1 MPFESRMKRIYDA
14 LISAHLK
21 SDDEMLFLSG
31 PRQVG
36 KTTVSLNLANEYSNF
51 TYLNWDNEDHKQ
63 VILTGPTAIVQVANI
78 DQLSKTKPIIAFDEI
93 HKRPDWKNFLKGFFD
108 TYGHQVHIVVTGSAR
123 LDIYKH
129 GGDSLMGRYF
139 SYRMHPL
146 SVAECLRT
154 DLLSNEIANPL
165 ELAHD
170 DFDALFKFGG
180 FPKPFIKRD
189 QQFSGR
195 WQKLRKQ
202 QLVQEDIRDVNI
214 IHDLNRL
221 QLLMDIL
228 KQNASGQVNYTT
240 LAKLIRV
247 SVDTI
252 TRWIQVLETFYYCYR
267 LKPWTHNITRSL
279 LKEPKVY
286 LWDWSLV
293 DDLGARAE
301 NFIATQLL
309 KATQYWTDRG
319 FGEYDLYYIRT
330 LEKKEIDF
338 VVSKNGKAWFLVEV
352 KLSNNQKISP
362 HLAEFQQQTEA
373 EHAFQVI
380 LDLPFVDK
388 NCFDYTTPM
397 IVPAKTFL
405 SQLV

>member
-1 MPFESRMKRIYDA
+1 MRRLYDT
-14 LISAHLK
+14 LVDAHLT
-21 SDDEMLFLSG
+21 SEDEMLFLSG

-36 KTTVSLNLANEYSNF
+36 KTTVSKNIERICSNYI
-51 TYLNWDNEDHKQ
+51 YLNWDNEDHRKLILAGPS
-63 VILTGPTAIVQVANI
+63 VIIQHANI
-78 DQLSKTKPIIAFDEI
+78 NVLSETKPIVAFDEI
-93 HKRPDWKNFLKGFFD
+93 HKRPEWKNFLKGFFD
-108 TYGHQVHIVVTGSAR
+108 SYGKEVHIIVTGSAR
-123 LDIYKH
+123 LDVYKH

-154 DLLSNEIANPL
+154 NLLATEIADPCEIL
-165 ELAHD
+165 
-170 DFDALFKFGG
+170 DANFEALLVFGG
-180 FPKPFIKRD
+180 FPKPFLKRD
-189 QQFSGR
+189 LLFSGR

-202 QLVQEDIRDVNI
+202 QLIHEDIRDVNV

-221 QLLMDIL
+221 QLLMDLL
-228 KQNASGQVNYTT
+228 KQQASKQITYST
-240 LAKLIRV
+240 LAKFVHV

-267 LKPWTHNITRSL
+267 LKPWSKNISRSL
-279 LKEPKVY
+279 IKEPKVF

-293 DDLGARAE
+293 EDPGARAE
-301 NFIATQLL
+301 NFISTQLL

-319 FGEYDLYYIRT
+319 FGDYELYYIRT
-330 LEKKEIDF
+330 LEKKEVDF

-352 KLSNNQKISP
+352 KLSNNQPLSP
-362 HLAEFQQQTEA
+362 QLSEFQKQTGA
-373 EHAFQVI
+373 AHAFQVVVNM
-380 LDLPFVDK
+380 PYVNR
-388 NCFDYTTPM
+388 NCFDSNIPI